1 MDSGMTQLKTRDIE
15 ALVCQVNALHSRW
28 RGYTLEYDPDETVAA
43 QAWRDEM
50 IKCLHR
56 LMRPAGR
63 PYAIP
68 TLLGMIERM
77 FYEWGLYL
85 ELLEDAQAWSRQ
97 KEEGALY
104 VKYERATH
112 EVQALR
118 ARVATLEQQLAREQA
133 DSAAWRERA
142 LSAAPATVEIPAQT
156 VTVRSKLDREV
167 LHLIAVTG
175 LARSWH
181 IITRVM
187 ETGVAQHE
195 NGVRNAIKR
204 LKEAELLTDFTWNG
218 KAQQWKPRAGGGRQ
232 LLQLTKLGQTWAE
245 AAFKITAA
253 PCELD
258 RLVQKHKGVEH
269 AVGILEA
276 QHWLAAAGFT
286 VDLEPPARPY
296 NAADPWGARV
306 EPDLTATLRGELWPV
321 EVQRE
326 VDTRN
331 GEKWRKAVELYG
343 RLMLIVFNEQRRE
356 KQLQLLREELAR
368 WDWPTGSIWVWSL
381 EALERGV
388 EGWTMLKK

>member
-1 MDSGMTQLKTRDIE
+1 MDIERTQLKTRDIE
-15 ALVCQVNALHSRW
+15 ALVRKINGVYRQWRAFAGTDDAELNDAASWRNLTIKALHGVVKPSR
-28 RGYTLEYDPDETVAA
+28 
-43 QAWRDEM
+43 
-50 IKCLHR
+50 
-56 LMRPAGR
+56 R
-63 PYAIP
+63 PYALP
-68 TLLGMIERM
+68 VLVDAFDNTLLE
-77 FYEWGLYL
+77 L
-85 ELLEDAQAWSRQ
+85 EVAYWMLEDAA
-97 KEEGALY
+97 GAREL
-104 VKYERATH
+104 ATENMNLMH

-142 LSAAPATVEIPAQT
+142 LNAAPATVKIPAQT

-167 LHLIAVTG
+167 LRLMAVTG

-187 ETGVAQHE
+187 ETGLAQHE

-232 LLQLTKLGQTWAE
+232 LLQLTRLGQTWAE
-245 AAFKITAA
+245 AAFKITVA
-253 PCELD
+253 PCELE

-286 VDLEPPARPY
+286 VDLEPPARLY

-343 RLMLIVFNEQRRE
+343 RLMLIVFNEQRCE

-368 WDWPTGSIWVWSL
+368 WDWPAGSIWVWSL

-388 EGWTMLKK
+388 EGWTVLEK

>member
-15 ALVCQVNALHSRW
+15 ALVCQVNALHSQWRW
-28 RGYTLEYDPDETVAA
+28 YTLEYDPDETVAA
-43 QAWRDEM
+43 QAWRDET

-56 LMRPAGR
+56 LMKPAGR
-63 PYAIP
+63 SYAIP

-77 FYEWGLYL
+77 FCEWGMYL
-85 ELLEDAQAWSRQ
+85 ELLEDAKAWNRQ

-104 VKYERATH
+104 VGYERATS

-142 LSAAPATVEIPAQT
+142 LNAAPATVEIPAQT

-167 LHLIAVTG
+167 LRLMAVTG

-187 ETGVAQHE
+187 ETGLAQHE

-232 LLQLTKLGQTWAE
+232 LLQLTRLGQTWAE
-245 AAFKITAA
+245 AAFKITVA
-253 PCELD
+253 PCELE

-286 VDLEPPARPY
+286 VDLEPPARLY

-356 KQLQLLREELAR
+356 KQLQLLGEELAR
-368 WDWPTGSIWVWSL
+368 WDWPAGSIWVWSL

-388 EGWTMLKK
+388 EGWTVLEK

>member
-1 MDSGMTQLKTRDIE
+1 M
-15 ALVCQVNALHSRW
+15 
-28 RGYTLEYDPDETVAA
+28 
-43 QAWRDEM
+43 
-50 IKCLHR
+50 
-56 LMRPAGR
+56 
-63 PYAIP
+63 
-68 TLLGMIERM
+68 
-77 FYEWGLYL
+77 
-85 ELLEDAQAWSRQ
+85 
-97 KEEGALY
+97 
-104 VKYERATH
+104 
-112 EVQALR
+112 
-118 ARVATLEQQLAREQA
+118 
-133 DSAAWRERA
+133 
-142 LSAAPATVEIPAQT
+142 EIPAQT

-167 LHLIAVTG
+167 LRLMAVTG

-187 ETGVAQHE
+187 ETGLAQHE

-232 LLQLTKLGQTWAE
+232 LLQLTRLGQTWAE
-245 AAFKITAA
+245 AAFKITVA
-253 PCELD
+253 PCELE
-258 RLVQKHKGVEH
+258 RLVQKHKGVE
-269 AVGILEA
+269 
-276 QHWLAAAGFT
+276 AGFT
-286 VDLEPPARPY
+286 VDPEPPARPY

-356 KQLQLLREELAR
+356 KQLQLLGEELAR
-368 WDWPTGSIWVWSL
+368 WDWPAGSIWVWSL

-388 EGWTMLKK
+388 EGWTVLEK